1 MVASQPFHCSNPHQ
15 TLHFP
20 QVCLLPLTARWC
32 AIKKIKKLKIKLLG
46 LGPLS
51 VGEIPISKET
61 LALAVGLIQRA
72 RGAKDTC
79 APNTTTV

>member
-20 QVCLLPLTARWC
+20 QVCLLPLTAKVVC
-32 AIKKIKKLKIKLLG
+32 NKKNKNKKKLKIKLLG

-51 VGEIPISKET
+51 VGEIPISIET
-61 LALAVGLIQRA
+61 LGASACCGAHPA
-72 RGAKDTC
+72 R
-79 APNTTTV
+79 